1 MSGGSERIER
11 VTAALGEANLDA
23 LVCALPTNVLLLS
36 GYWPVVGASV
46 ALATRDGQVAVLAP
60 EDERELA
67 GAGWASAVR
76 AFQPGANAV
85 AAAREPLARLAAEVG
100 IDGGR
105 VGYEDG
111 AFFEQ
116 SSYAAMYFYGAATA
130 PLVQRALPRA
140 TLVPATD
147 VIRGLRAAM
156 TSEELARVRGACAV
170 ATIAFTQ
177 GAAALRA
184 GLREPEAAALFETP
198 LSVQGL
204 GRPDVARAGGF
215 VWCMSGE
222 HSALAGGAYARTR
235 DRALRGGDLVLI
247 HCNSY
252 VDGYWTD
259 ITRTYML
266 GAPSPRQREIHEA
279 IFAARA
285 AALAAIRPG
294 ARAADVDAA
303 ARGVLTERG
312 FGPYF
317 THPTGH
323 NVGFSAIS
331 AESPPRLAEGSADV
345 LEPGMVFNVEPAV
358 YLMDYGGV
366 RHCDVVTVTK
376 GGAEVLTP
384 FQATVEELTVDTR

>member
-1 MSGGSERIER
+1 MPRGSERIER
-11 VTAALGEANLDA
+11 VAAALREANLEA

-36 GYWPVVGASV
+36 GYWPVVGASI
-46 ALATRDGQVAVLAP
+46 ALATRDGRVAVLAP

-67 GAGWASAVR
+67 EGGWAGVID
-76 AFQPGANAV
+76 AFQPGADAV
-85 AAAREPLARLAAEVG
+85 AAARAPLARLAGAVG

-105 VGYEDG
+105 IGYEDG

-116 SSYAAMYFYGAATA
+116 SSYAAMHVFGPATA
-130 PLVQRALPRA
+130 PLVRRALPRA
-140 TLVPATD
+140 TLVPATG
-147 VIRGLRAAM
+147 VIRSLRAAM
-156 TSEELARVRGACAV
+156 TGEELARVRVACAV

-184 GLREPEAAALFETP
+184 GLREPEAAALFEAP
-198 LSVQGL
+198 LSVRGL
-204 GRPDVARAGGF
+204 GRPGVARAGGF

-222 HSALAGGAYARTR
+222 HSALAGAAYARTR

-279 IFAARA
+279 IFAARV

-331 AESPPRLAEGSADV
+331 AESPPRLSPGSADV

-358 YLMDYGGV
+358 YILDYGGA
-366 RHCDVVTVTK
+366 RHCDVVTVTED
-376 GGAEVLTP
+376 GAEVLTP
-384 FQATVEELTVDTR
+384 FQATVEELTV

>member
-1 MSGGSERIER
+1 
-11 VTAALGEANLDA
+11 
-23 LVCALPTNVLLLS
+23 
-36 GYWPVVGASV
+36 
-46 ALATRDGQVAVLAP
+46 
-60 EDERELA
+60 
-67 GAGWASAVR
+67 
-76 AFQPGANAV
+76 
-85 AAAREPLARLAAEVG
+85 
-100 IDGGR
+100 
-105 VGYEDG
+105 
-111 AFFEQ
+111 
-116 SSYAAMYFYGAATA
+116 
-130 PLVQRALPRA
+130 
-140 TLVPATD
+140 
-147 VIRGLRAAM
+147 
-156 TSEELARVRGACAV
+156 
-170 ATIAFTQ
+170 
-177 GAAALRA
+177 
-184 GLREPEAAALFETP
+184 
-198 LSVQGL
+198 
-204 GRPDVARAGGF
+204 
-215 VWCMSGE
+215 MSGE